1 MTNLFERFI
10 DWVTFMFT
18 GYSPE
23 GMNLYE
29 LIDFLQVRLVIK
41 DIVCPV
47 LIGIL
52 MILLIGAMVNFV
64 EAVKEMKQSKKD
76 EI

>member
-10 DWVTFMFT
+10 DWVAFMVT

-29 LIDFLQVRLVIK
+29 LIDFLQVRLVVK
-41 DIVCPV
+41 DIVCLV
-47 LIGIL
+47 AIVVFI
-52 MILLIGAMVNFV
+52 MLLIYDIIDFV
-64 EAVKEMKQSKKD
+64 KTVKK
-76 EI
+76 

>member
-10 DWVTFMFT
+10 DWVAFMFT

-29 LIDFLQVRLVIK
+29 LIDFLQVRLVVK
-41 DIVCPV
+41 DIVCLSLIAVFMV
-47 LIGIL
+47 LLVDAFINLVKAI
-52 MILLIGAMVNFV
+52 
-64 EAVKEMKQSKKD
+64 KEMKQVEKE

>member
-10 DWVTFMFT
+10 DWVAFMVT

-29 LIDFLQVRLVIK
+29 LIDFLQVRLVVK
-41 DIVCPV
+41 DIVCLA
-47 LIGIL
+47 LIGVFVV
-52 MILLIGAMVNFV
+52 LLINAMINFV
-64 EAVKEMKQSKKD
+64 KAVKEMKQVERE